1 MSQGD
6 LPPDG
11 RRFQVVATEPDWNL
25 EDVLAL
31 YADWVD
37 RGELYHGRR
46 VTIMTTDTACR
57 TNETLRV
64 DHVLEAVRPG
74 HDLYVMGPKPVF
86 SSTSTGYCRALDR
99 RRMKQPTPLPRSSMT
114 DGCSPARAST
124 PILRRPS
131 IASRAR
137 AAMKSAGNPAPGA
150 PTRWSLSSLIPLRCR
165 RRQGMRPRFL
175 GGPGTA
181 SGAPT
186 ATQAHGT
193 APPDA
198 RRVVPPGIRGPPPSW
213 NPCMGRDWC
222 AP

>member
-74 HDLYVMGPKPVF
+74 HDLYVMGPKPLF
-86 SSTSTGYCRALDR
+86 SEYVNGILQGAG
-99 RRMKQPTPLPRSSMT
+99 PTAHEAADPFAPVEYDGRVLAGPGIDANFAPTFYRFPRP
-114 DGCSPARAST
+114 GRYEICWQ
-124 PILRRPS
+124 
-131 IASRAR
+131 
-137 AAMKSAGNPAPGA
+137 PGA
-150 PTRWSLSSLIPLRCR
+150 WRSNTLVIVV
-165 RRQGMRPRFL
+165 
-175 GGPGTA
+175 A
-181 SGAPT
+181 D
-186 ATQAHGT
+186 
-193 APPDA
+193 PPA
-198 RRVVPPGIRGPPPSW
+198 LPPPS
-213 NPCMGRDWC
+213 GEDR
-222 AP
+222 AS